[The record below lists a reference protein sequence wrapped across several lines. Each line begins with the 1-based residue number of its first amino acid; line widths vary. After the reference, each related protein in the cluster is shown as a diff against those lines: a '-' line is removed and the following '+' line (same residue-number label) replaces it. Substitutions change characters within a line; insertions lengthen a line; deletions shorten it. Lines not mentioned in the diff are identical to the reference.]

1 MQLTIKTINLWGK
14 FTKLIMDEIV
24 NEPAVAYQKRH
35 YTIEEY
41 LEMEKA
47 STVKHEY
54 FQGEI
59 FAMSGASENH
69 NWIFTNIFLAVGS
82 KLKGK
87 SCYIFGSDMRMNIP
101 ENGLFTYPDI
111 SIYCNGLKH
120 SEFDEDTSISPT
132 VIIEILSPS
141 TKNYDR
147 GKKFK
152 LYKDIPSLQEYIM
165 IDSESVLVEA
175 YYMNDEQNWILNKHE
190 EISDRL
196 ILASMGFDV
205 ALSDI
210 YSHVSF
216 NTAI

>member
-1 MQLTIKTINLWGK
+1 
-14 FTKLIMDEIV
+14 MDEIV

-35 YTIEEY
+35 YTVEEY
-41 LEMEKA
+41 LEMEKP

-59 FAMSGASENH
+59 FAMSGAGDNH
-69 NWIFTNIFLAVGS
+69 NEIFSNVFGEVAY

-87 SCYIFGSDMRMNIP
+87 SCRAYGSDKRMNIP
-101 ENGLFTYPDI
+101 ENTLFTYPDI
-111 SIYCNGLKH
+111 SIYCNGLIH
-120 SEFDEDTSISPT
+120 SDVDEDTSILPT

-147 GKKFK
+147 GKKFN
-152 LYKDIPSLQEYIM
+152 LYKDIPSLKEYIM

-175 YYMNDEQNWILNKHE
+175 YYINDEQNWVLNKHE
-190 EISDRL
+190 EISDVL
-196 ILASMGFDV
+196 SFVSMGFDV

-210 YSHVSF
+210 YNYVRLNSKK
-216 NTAI
+216 

>member
-1 MQLTIKTINLWGK
+1 
-14 FTKLIMDEIV
+14 MDEIV

-54 FQGEI
+54 FQGEV

-69 NWIFTNIFLAVGS
+69 NWMFTNIFLAVGS

-101 ENGLFTYPDI
+101 ENTLFTYPDI
-111 SIYCNGLKH
+111 SIYCNNYLH
-120 SEFDEDTSISPT
+120 SEFDEDTAILPT

-141 TKNYDR
+141 TKNYDK
-147 GKKFK
+147 GKKFN
-152 LYKDIPSLQEYIM
+152 LYKDIPSLKEYIM
-165 IDSESVLVEA
+165 IDSESVFVEA
-175 YYMNDEQNWILNKHE
+175 YYINDEQNWVLNKHE
-190 EISDRL
+190 EIYDTLNL
-196 ILASMGFDV
+196 ISMGFGV
-205 ALSDI
+205 ALTDI
-210 YSHVSF
+210 YNHVSF
-216 NTAI
+216 NAAM